1 MRTISQRRQLALC
14 LGLLL
19 SHFGTAFASEPPAR
33 LVFDTMP
40 VAKFEFQGPVGDRV
54 KANVDNWLLCA
65 PEANPG
71 MLEMFRLR
79 DRDPVPQL
87 VPWAGEF
94 VGKYLISAVQALRM
108 SDDPRLRRQV
118 ADVVKEFIS
127 TQAEDGYLGPFP
139 TKERLLKNWDLWGHY
154 HAIYALLLWHEQT
167 GDPAALAAAR
177 RAADL
182 VCATY
187 LDTGRRVF
195 DAGDPEM
202 NMTILTALA
211 MLHRRTGE
219 PRYLRMVREVEADW
233 ERAGDYL
240 RSGLDGR
247 EYFQTPR
254 PRWESLHDLQG
265 LLELWRIT
273 GEQKYVRLIHPSLAQ
288 HPPMGPAQHRCLQL
302 GGASHR

>member
-1 MRTISQRRQLALC
+1 
-14 LGLLL
+14 
-19 SHFGTAFASEPPAR
+19 
-33 LVFDTMP
+33 
-40 VAKFEFQGPVGDRV
+40 
-54 KANVDNWLLCA
+54 
-65 PEANPG
+65 
-71 MLEMFRLR
+71 MLEMFPLR
-79 DRDPVPQL
+79 DREPVPQL

-108 SDDPRLRRQV
+108 SDDAHLRRQV
-118 ADVVKEFIS
+118 ADVVREFIS

-139 TKERLLKNWDLWGHY
+139 KKERLLKNWDLWWHY

-182 VCATY
+182 VCATF

-219 PRYLRMVREVEADW
+219 ARYLRMAREVETDW

-240 RSGLDGR
+240 QAGLDGR
-247 EYFQTPR
+247 EYLSIAQPPVGKPTRSARPHGTLADYRRPQTVRSEATHTTMATSSWPPASPILFSARGHFRMSRFNALPR
-254 PRWESLHDLQG
+254 LKA
-265 LLELWRIT
+265 T
-273 GEQKYVRLIHPSLAQ
+273 CAK
-288 HPPMGPAQHRCLQL
+288 
-302 GGASHR
+302 